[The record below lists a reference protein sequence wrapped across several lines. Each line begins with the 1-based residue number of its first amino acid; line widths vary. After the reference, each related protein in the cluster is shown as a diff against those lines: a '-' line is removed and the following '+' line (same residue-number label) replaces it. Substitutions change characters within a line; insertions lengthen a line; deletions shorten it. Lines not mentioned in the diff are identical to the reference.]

1 MKLTHR
7 FAEPDKRL
15 QDPYMDG
22 TGLRFETMEHG
33 GNISIRCRKPSS
45 SSTPRAVIP
54 SPEDA
59 FPHCGFFDPKVP
71 LSSLLYISR
80 GTKSP
85 SRVSALGGRRIRGRR
100 VKQGLFVNQVASF
113 SICQETQ
120 TPSLLPS

>member
-33 GNISIRCRKPSS
+33 GEYLIRCRKPSS

-59 FPHCGFFDPKVP
+59 FP
-71 LSSLLYISR
+71 SLW
-80 GTKSP
+80 
-85 SRVSALGGRRIRGRR
+85 
-100 VKQGLFVNQVASF
+100 LF
-113 SICQETQ
+113 
-120 TPSLLPS
+120 